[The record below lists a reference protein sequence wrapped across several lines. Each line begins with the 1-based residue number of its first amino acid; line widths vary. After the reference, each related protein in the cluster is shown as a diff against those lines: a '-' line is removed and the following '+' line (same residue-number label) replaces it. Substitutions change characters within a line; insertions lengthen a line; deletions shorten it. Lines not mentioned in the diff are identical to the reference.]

1 MLRAIIVV
9 FIFLCFHTWE
19 ASAQRKEV
27 SFNTTNVISNI
38 FSLSDQGDLIDP
50 HSLSIRFI
58 KPDGEDDG
66 AKITRLRMGVNIL
79 SSLSSDE
86 FVGFES
92 RTLDNWSVNLRV
104 GFEQQRFLSKKFE
117 VYYGWEVGLAY
128 QLTKSEI
135 IFDFDSIVNT
145 NNRYSIGTGPYMGFQ
160 YHFTPRISVYTES
173 NVYFEFNQLTQEF
186 QNFGDNQNSSE
197 ASFSLNHFLPNSLYF
212 AIAF

>member
-1 MLRAIIVV
+1 MLRTITIV
-9 FIFLCFHTWE
+9 FICLCFYSWE

-50 HSLSIRFI
+50 HSLSVRFI
-58 KPDGEDDG
+58 TPDGEGDVS
-66 AKITRLRMGVNIL
+66 KISRLRMGVNIL

-92 RTLDNWSVNLRV
+92 RTLDNWSVNLRM
-104 GFEQQRFLSKKFE
+104 GFEQQRFLAEKFE
-117 VYYGWEVGLAY
+117 VYYGWEVGILY
-128 QLTKSEI
+128 HLTKSEI

-145 NNRYSIGTGPYMGFQ
+145 NNRYGVGTGPYMGFQ
-160 YHFTPRISVYTES
+160 YHFTDRISVYTES
-173 NVYFEFNQLTQEF
+173 NIYFEYNFQE
-186 QNFGDNQNSSE
+186 QKLENFGDDQNSSVS
-197 ASFSLNHFLPNSLYF
+197 SFTLDHFLPNSLYF